1 MSGAERSGAESSGG
15 DRGRRKRKGLTCGP
29 SSSAGTRCAGCGVD
43 AAWERC
49 AAGMRDRAVSQ
60 REGYAGEP
68 GALAWARA
76 SGLGRWRA
84 IRGERGE
91 WPCGARGRWASA
103 GEGTGHGPDW
113 AVSPGSAWEWAERDE
128 REGWANLG

>member
-1 MSGAERSGAESSGG
+1 MVLRGGAGDLGVRVPDRDPGEIPGRDLGAVE
-15 DRGRRKRKGLTCGP
+15 RGREEDGEADEWGR
-29 SSSAGTRCAGCGVD
+29 GV
-43 AAWERC
+43 R
-49 AAGMRDRAVSQ
+49 GGGVT
-60 REGYAGEP
+60 

-84 IRGERGE
+84 MRGERGE

-128 REGWANLG
+128 REGWADLG